1 VAQLLPI
8 RGIEVIA
15 MEHKGYAAYSHE
27 DFQGKAYGYDKE
39 VNPFSLYIKDIGKSQ
54 HLSREEET
62 ELLKKAGTGD
72 AEAKKRVIESNLK
85 LVVNIAKKYFNRNN
99 QLSDLIGEGNIGL
112 LTAAEKFDLEKNASF
127 ATYATYHVMQKIVR
141 ASYVQS
147 GVVKKPVYVWD
158 RARRLNKAANS
169 FVSQKGREP
178 SIEEVSS
185 MIGVSLKSL
194 QNLMETR
201 NNCSIYSPYVDIENM
216 HDYEDGLQ
224 DNALDILISKEERNN
239 AYIKVN
245 EAMSG
250 LSERERDIVMMRFG
264 LNGEPPVTLQEAGKR
279 LGLTRQRVQQ
289 LEKRVVRKLRDA
301 LME

>member
-1 VAQLLPI
+1 
-8 RGIEVIA
+8 
-15 MEHKGYAAYSHE
+15 MEHNGYPVYSRE
-27 DFQGKAYGYDKE
+27 DFNGEAYGYYNE
-39 VNPFSLYIKDIGKSQ
+39 VNPFSLYIKDVRKSQ

-62 ELLKKAGTGD
+62 ELLKKAGMGD
-72 AEAKKRVIESNLK
+72 IEAKKKVIESNLG
-85 LVVNIAKKYFNRNN
+85 LVVNIAKKFSNRNN
-99 QLSDLIGEGNIGL
+99 QLSDLIGEGNLGL
-112 LTAAEKFDLEKNASF
+112 LTAAQKFDLEKKASF

-158 RARRLNKAANS
+158 RARQLNKAADS

-178 SIEEVSS
+178 TIEEVSS

-201 NNCSIYSPYVDIENM
+201 NNRSIYSPYVDIENM

-224 DNALDILISKEERNN
+224 DNALDILISKEERKN
-239 AYIKVN
+239 AHIKVDK
-245 EAMSG
+245 AMSG
-250 LSERERDIVMMRFG
+250 LSERERDVAMMRFG
-264 LNGEPPVTLQEAGKR
+264 LNGEPPITLQEAGKK

-289 LEKRVVRKLRDA
+289 LEKRVVCKLRDA
-301 LME
+301 LRE